1 MGKIKELILDHRGY
15 TIRGVVEV
23 ENYSG
28 THGYVAM
35 HPQFISNRLLTHTAI
50 KKAVND
56 AGYGC
61 KHIMEAKLD
70 IFDTYG
76 AQNFE
81 VKNRSITLDKKQC
94 FFGTRGIKQH

>member
-28 THGYVAM
+28 THGYIAM
-35 HPQFISNRLLTHTAI
+35 HPQFITNSELTHTAI
-50 KKAVND
+50 KKVVND
-56 AGYGC
+56 AEYGS
-61 KHIMEAKLD
+61 KLIKGAKLD

-76 AQNFE
+76 DQKLE
-81 VKNRSITLDKKQC
+81 VKNRSIELDTKQC
-94 FFGTRGIKQH
+94 FYGTRGIKRH